1 VAALLPLLGLF
12 VAVAL
17 VTDPGPRPVG
27 DEGPFLR
34 YAARI
39 LDGGYALP
47 ATHDPTRFLWHG
59 PGLPA
64 LIAPLLAIHASLGVI
79 RMLGPALLFA
89 AVLGFHRV
97 LSLRCSP
104 RRALLGAWALGLY
117 APAWSVLGSAHKEPL
132 AMLLVVVAMGGTL
145 SYVQHR
151 RAGSLAIG
159 GLALTGLAMTR
170 LEFGW
175 VILALLA
182 AAAVAAVVRPA
193 AGYGRLAA
201 VCVVAALGCLPWLVY
216 TYDLTGRVLYW
227 GDAGGLS
234 LFWMSSPA
242 ADQLGQWHSW
252 RSTLTQASLAA
263 YRPLFQ
269 RLTPLDPLHKD
280 LALQHLAWVQA
291 TGQPVKFAVNLGANV
306 GRMWAGMPFSFRLAP
321 AILAGLWASNLA
333 LLAGLGR
340 AARRAVRLR
349 RARRAARHADPAARA
364 LAAFAAIGLAVHLL
378 PSAEPRMMLPI
389 VPVLIWLALHRTEAP
404 AGPARG
410 ADAAGPARW

>member
-1 VAALLPLLGLF
+1 VAALLPLLGIF
-12 VAVAL
+12 ITVAL

-34 YAARI
+34 YASRI
-39 LDGGYALP
+39 LAGGYALP
-47 ATHDPTRFLWHG
+47 STHDPTRFLWHG

-89 AVLGFHRV
+89 AVLGFHGV

-145 SYVQHR
+145 SYLR
-151 RAGSLAIG
+151 RGGAGSLAIG
-159 GLALTGLAMTR
+159 GLALTALAMTR

-182 AAAVAAVVRPA
+182 VAAAAAVVRPG

-201 VCVVAALGCLPWLVY
+201 VCAVAALGCVPWLVY

-242 ADQLGQWHSW
+242 PDQLGQWHSW

-269 RLTPLDPLHKD
+269 RLTPLDPLQKD

-291 TGQPVKFAVNLGANV
+291 TGRPVKFAVNLGANV
-306 GRMWAGMPFSFRLAP
+306 ARMWAGMPFSFRLAP

-333 LLAGLGR
+333 LLAALGR
-340 AARRAVRLR
+340 TARRAVRLR
-349 RARRAARHADPAARA
+349 RARRAARRADPAARGF
-364 LAAFAAIGLAVHLL
+364 AAFAAVGLAVHLL
-378 PSAEPRMMLPI
+378 PSAEPRMMLPV
-389 VPVLIWLALHRTEAP
+389 VPVLIWLALHRPEAP
-404 AGPARG
+404 AGPAPG
-410 ADAAGPARW
+410 AAGARPARS